1 MGRTAHPMTWNDFL
15 NLLLNGLIEGLV
27 VALPALSMTLVM
39 GVNRFPNAAT
49 GDFMTAGAYAAV
61 GVQMLGGAPLWL
73 AALVAMAVTALM
85 SAGSYALIFRKLST
99 QPMVSSLLAAIGLG
113 FLLRSLISF
122 AAGHDQRT
130 FDLPLVR
137 AWNFGGVRVL
147 PTDLGIA
154 GVALACLLVVFVLL
168 YRTSFGRQLRA
179 VADSPDLARAS
190 GIRARSLMLYL
201 WLLVGAVSALG
212 GVLLGVKAVVT
223 PEFGWDSLIPAF
235 AAMVLGGI
243 GSPVGAVLGA
253 VLLCVAQELSVPLLG
268 SSYKLVLS
276 FAVLAVVLLLRP
288 AGLMGRVQLVR

>member
-1 MGRTAHPMTWNDFL
+1 MTEFL

-27 VALPALSMTLVM
+27 VALPALAMTLVM
-39 GVNRFPNAAT
+39 GVNRFPNAAA
-49 GDFMTAGAYAAV
+49 GDFMTTGAYVAV
-61 GVQMLGGAPLWL
+61 GVQLLGGLPLWA
-73 AALVAMAVTALM
+73 AALVAMVVTALL
-85 SAGSYALIFRKLST
+85 SAGSHALIFHKLAG

-113 FLLRSLISF
+113 FVLRSLISF
-122 AAGHDQRT
+122 FAGHDQRT

-147 PTDLGIA
+147 PSDLAVAGIA
-154 GVALACLLVVFVLL
+154 LVSLAVVFVLL

-190 GIRARSLMLYL
+190 GIRAGALLRSL
-201 WLLVGAVSALG
+201 WLLVGALSAIG
-212 GVLLGVKAVVT
+212 GVLLGMKAVVT
-223 PEFGWDSLIPAF
+223 PEFGWESLIPAF

-253 VLLCVAQELSVPLLG
+253 VLICVAQELSVPLLG
-268 SSYKLVLS
+268 PSYKLVLS
-276 FAVLAVVLLLRP
+276 FAVLAMVLLLRP